1 MTNFRITHTDI
12 DNTEEVNP
20 FTIARL
26 LNPVSTV
33 YNVVQTESDEELSE
47 AHAADLERLRVDLER
62 AASVAQTYLS
72 WHRNTSGKL
81 ERVFGLIR
89 EYIVE
94 NDVQEHDPDLV
105 EALVNEGMEPLVKK
119 YSFEVEVTFTLSG
132 MVEVPMNCD
141 EAEAEEAIKEAIAQE
156 YYRSSDYDDGDGT
169 TVQFEG
175 SCAEVQV
182 ESCYLSQES

>member
-1 MTNFRITHTDI
+1 MTNFRITHTDVE
-12 DNTEEVNP
+12 NNEEVNP

-47 AHAADLERLRVDLER
+47 AHAADLERLRTDLER
-62 AASVAQTYLS
+62 TQSVSQTYLN
-72 WHRNTSGKL
+72 WHRNSSSKL

-105 EALVNEGMEPLVKK
+105 EALVNEGMEPLTKR
-119 YSFEVEVTFTLSG
+119 YTFEVECTFTVSG
-132 MVEVPMNCD
+132 TIELPMNCD
-141 EAEAEEAIKEAIAQE
+141 ESDAEAAIKEALEQE
-156 YYRSSDYDDGDGT
+156 NYCASNYDDGDGT
-169 TVQFEG
+169 TVQFDG
-175 SCAEVQV
+175 RYAEVSV
-182 ESCYLSQES
+182 ESCYLSEES